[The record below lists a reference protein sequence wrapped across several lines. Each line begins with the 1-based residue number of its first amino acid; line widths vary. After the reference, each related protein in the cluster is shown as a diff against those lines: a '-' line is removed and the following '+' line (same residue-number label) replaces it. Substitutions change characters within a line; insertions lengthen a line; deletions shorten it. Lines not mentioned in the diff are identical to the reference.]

1 MFLMFGVLNTKILA
15 FGIFF
20 FFTFPTSWE
29 SSHTREK
36 LISGT
41 VEDTIKISE

>member
-1 MFLMFGVLNTKILA
+1 MLNTKILA

-20 FFTFPTSWE
+20 FFFPFPTSWE